1 MFAAPTLEGEE
12 ETDMKIINPN
22 DVMAPKGGYSQGVET
37 GGMVFVAG
45 QVGLDRDG
53 QPAGD
58 FGMAAQ
64 TRQTLTNVAAVLRA
78 AGLGLN
84 DVVSTTVY
92 VKDFAEYELLD
103 QVWQE
108 CFGGHK
114 PARATVQAGLVHP
127 SLLVEVQAIAV
138 RPVR

>member
-1 MFAAPTLEGEE
+1 
-12 ETDMKIINPN
+12 MKIINPN
-22 DVMAPKGGYSQGVET
+22 DVMAPQGGYVQGVDA

-45 QVGLDRDG
+45 QVGVGQDG
-53 QPAGD
+53 RPVGD

-64 TRQTLTNVAAVLRA
+64 TRQTLANVAAVLRE
-78 AGLGLN
+78 AGLGLK

-92 VKDFAEYELLD
+92 VTDFADYKLFD

-108 CFGGHK
+108 CFGDHK
-114 PARATVQAGLVHP
+114 PARATVKADLVHP

-138 RPVR
+138 RPAR

>member
-1 MFAAPTLEGEE
+1 
-12 ETDMKIINPN
+12 MKIINPN
-22 DVMAPKGGYSQGVET
+22 DVMVPQGGYSQGVEA

-45 QVGLDRDG
+45 QVGIDKAG
-53 QPAGD
+53 QPVGD

-64 TRQTLTNVAAVLRA
+64 TRQTLANVAAVLRE
-78 AGLGLN
+78 AGLVLK

-92 VKDFAEYELLD
+92 VKDFTDYKLFD
-103 QVWQE
+103 QAWQE
-108 CFGGHK
+108 CFGDHK
-114 PARATVQAGLVHP
+114 PARATVKADLVHP

>member
-1 MFAAPTLEGEE
+1 
-12 ETDMKIINPN
+12 MKIINPN
-22 DVMAPKGGYSQGVET
+22 DVMAPQGGYSQGVET

-45 QVGLDRDG
+45 QVGLDKDG
-53 QPAGD
+53 QPVGD

-92 VKDFAEYELLD
+92 VKDFADYELLD

-108 CFGGHK
+108 CFGDHK
-114 PARATVQAGLVHP
+114 PARATVQADLVHP
-127 SLLVEVQAIAV
+127 SLLVEVQAIAA

>member
-1 MFAAPTLEGEE
+1 
-12 ETDMKIINPN
+12 MKIINPN
-22 DVMAPKGGYSQGVET
+22 DVMAPQGGYVQGVDA

-45 QVGLDRDG
+45 QVGVDKEG
-53 QPAGD
+53 QPVGD

-64 TRQTLTNVAAVLRA
+64 TRQTLANVAAVLRE
-78 AGLGLN
+78 AGLGLK

-92 VKDFAEYELLD
+92 VTDFVNYKLFD

-108 CFGGHK
+108 CFGDHK
-114 PARATVQAGLVHP
+114 PARATVKADLVHP

-138 RPVR
+138 RPAR

>member
-1 MFAAPTLEGEE
+1 
-12 ETDMKIINPN
+12 MKILNPH
-22 DVMAPKGGYSQGVET
+22 DVMVPQGGYSQGVSA

-45 QVGLDRDG
+45 QVGVDHNG
-53 QPAGD
+53 QPVGD

-64 TRQTLTNVAAVLRA
+64 TRQTLANVAAVLRD
-78 AGLGLN
+78 AGLSLR

-92 VKDFAEYELLD
+92 VKDFTDYKVFD

-108 CFGGHK
+108 CFGDHK
-114 PARATVQAGLVHP
+114 PARATVRAELVHP

-138 RPVR
+138 HPVR